1 MLLINLKSRNSLNC
15 HLSKIMADYPICA
28 AVGKRRWRF
37 SPPPSRKIVARKK
50 KVRPPPS
57 PSVVRVPTRDFDYLR
72 SRGEGGRPTRVGISI
87 PLERRRRVRPS
98 ATRLPRLPGLPE
110 RRGDVAGGG
119 GTRCEWPFDDAHVAL
134 RAPCILCR
142 QIPRPPVRPMCLA
155 RLEFDNARF

>member
-1 MLLINLKSRNSLNC
+1 
-15 HLSKIMADYPICA
+15 MADYPICA

-50 KVRPPPS
+50 SQAPLPLPPLFECRLETS
-57 PSVVRVPTRDFDYLR
+57 TTYGHG
-72 SRGEGGRPTRVGISI
+72 GEGGRPTRVGISI
-87 PLERRRRVRPS
+87 PLERRRLVRPS

-119 GTRCEWPFDDAHVAL
+119 RTRCEWPFDDAHVAL

-142 QIPRPPVRPMCLA
+142 HIPRPPVRPMCLA